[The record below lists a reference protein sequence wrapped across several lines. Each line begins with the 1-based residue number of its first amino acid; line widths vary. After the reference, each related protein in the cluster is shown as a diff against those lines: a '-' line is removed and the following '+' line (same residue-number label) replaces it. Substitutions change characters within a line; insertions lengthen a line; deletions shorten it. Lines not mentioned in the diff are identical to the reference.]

1 MLLNK
6 CIMENIEEDKYPE
19 PPELKAQHVPPLMKI
34 VKYLFIAIAVAFVV
48 VLVFSISFW
57 LRNR

>member
-1 MLLNK
+1 
-6 CIMENIEEDKYPE
+6 MENIEEDKYPE